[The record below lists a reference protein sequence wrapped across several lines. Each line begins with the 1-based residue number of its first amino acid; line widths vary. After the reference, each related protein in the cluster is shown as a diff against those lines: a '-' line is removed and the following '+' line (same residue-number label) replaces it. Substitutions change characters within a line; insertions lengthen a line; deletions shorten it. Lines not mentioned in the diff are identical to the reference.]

1 MALKQTRR
9 SISIRGTTYDKL
21 RQYCQVQDR
30 SMSDIVEELLAT
42 VLDKDA
48 PVAVKAAPASVA
60 PAQRDQRDQKD
71 KTPARLRFNPP
82 PVMKPR
88 PTLANRVVRAVAPSP
103 PQRPVASNKPV
114 LPGRP
119 APTPA
124 SAVSGTRRV
133 EESTDD
139 YRAIRF

>member
-9 SISIRGTTYDKL
+9 SISVRGTTYDKL
-21 RQYCQVQDR
+21 RVYSEGHDR

-42 VLDKDA
+42 ILDKDA
-48 PVAVKAAPASVA
+48 PAAEKIAPAPPKEK
-60 PAQRDQRDQKD
+60 PA
-71 KTPARLRFNPP
+71 ARLRFNPP
-82 PVMKPR
+82 PVVRPR
-88 PTLANRVVRAVAPSP
+88 PALANRVVRAVPPAPP
-103 PQRPVASNKPV
+103 ARPAANKPA

-124 SAVSGTRRV
+124 SAVTGTKRV
-133 EESTDD
+133 ESKDD

>member
-9 SISIRGTTYDKL
+9 SISVRGTTYDKL
-21 RQYCQVQDR
+21 RQYGETHGR

-42 VLDKDA
+42 ILGPDEPK
-48 PVAVKAAPASVA
+48 VAAAP
-60 PAQRDQRDQKD
+60 PPLLPPRRE
-71 KTPARLRFNPP
+71 KTEARLRFNPP
-82 PVMKPR
+82 PPQKPR

-103 PQRPVASNKPV
+103 PPSNRPS

-124 SAVSGTRRV
+124 SQVIKVRRDEV
-133 EESTDD
+133 HEKDD

>member
-9 SISIRGTTYDKL
+9 SISVRGTTYDKL
-21 RQYCQVQDR
+21 RQYGETHDR

-42 VLDKDA
+42 ILESQPVVAAPK
-48 PVAVKAAPASVA
+48 PVAPPPLREKSAS
-60 PAQRDQRDQKD
+60 
-71 KTPARLRFNPP
+71 RLRFNPP
-82 PVMKPR
+82 PMAKPR
-88 PTLANRVVRAVAPSP
+88 PSTLANRVVRAVP
-103 PQRPVASNKPV
+103 PPVPPRPSNKPV

-124 SAVSGTRRV
+124 AQVIKVR
-133 EESTDD
+133 EEKFEKDD

>member
-9 SISIRGTTYDKL
+9 SISVRGTTYDKL
-21 RQYCQVQDR
+21 RQYGETHGR

-42 VLDKDA
+42 ILGPDQ
-48 PVAVKAAPASVA
+48 PVKAAA
-60 PAQRDQRDQKD
+60 PAPLPRREKSE
-71 KTPARLRFNPP
+71 ARLRFNPP
-82 PVMKPR
+82 PPQKPR
-88 PTLANRVVRAVAPSP
+88 PTLAHRVVRATPPVFSKPS
-103 PQRPVASNKPV
+103 

-124 SAVSGTRRV
+124 SQVIKVRRDEV
-133 EESTDD
+133 HEKDD

>member
-9 SISIRGTTYDKL
+9 SISVRGTTYDKL
-21 RQYCQVQDR
+21 RQYGELHDR

-42 VLDKDA
+42 ILGPD
-48 PVAVKAAPASVA
+48 PVAQVEAKVQPPPKPVPAR
-60 PAQRDQRDQKD
+60 P
-71 KTPARLRFNPP
+71 KTEARLRFNPP
-82 PVMKPR
+82 PVQRPR
-88 PTLANRVVRAVAPSP
+88 TVLANKVVRAVPPLPPS
-103 PQRPVASNKPV
+103 AKPS

-124 SAVSGTRRV
+124 SQVVKVKRD
-133 EESTDD
+133 EYEKDD